1 LRRRVE
7 GAACLA
13 LILAACAT
21 SKPTSP
27 PTPTPTPTPAPTQ
40 PGGPSVPPAS
50 STPLSFKA
58 LPGWRDEDHVAALA
72 AFAST
77 CGVSL
82 DPAMSEACR
91 RARALPSPDAK
102 SARAFFEDAFVLA
115 PEPELGV
122 LTAYFAPEYE
132 ARSAPE
138 GEFTA
143 PLRGRPA
150 DLVVLDSQT
159 VVRRS
164 GGATGSYPDRAAIEA
179 QAPGQVQAWMRP
191 EELFFLQ
198 VQGSGVLTFPDG
210 RRLKA
215 GVAATNGRNYVA
227 IGKPM
232 REQGLLAA
240 DDTSADSIRNW
251 LAAHR
256 GPEAD
261 AVMRLNPRYVFFN
274 LVPDNGRPP
283 FGAAGVPLPAGRAV
297 AVDRSLHA
305 MGELLWIDGSKPVL
319 AGAPPFYRRLAVA
332 LDVGGAIKGA
342 ARADLYLGQGAAA
355 GSEAGRVRHELR
367 LYRLVP
373 RTADR

>member
-1 LRRRVE
+1 MRRRVE

-21 SKPTSP
+21 SKPVS
-27 PTPTPTPTPAPTQ
+27 TPGSTPAPTQ
-40 PGGPSVPPAS
+40 PGRPPVPPAT
-50 STPLSFKA
+50 STPSSFKT
-58 LPGWRDEDHVAALA
+58 LPGWGDEDHVAALA

-82 DPAMSEACR
+82 DAAMSEACR
-91 RARALPSPDAK
+91 RARALPTPDAK
-102 SARAFFEDAFVLA
+102 SARAFFEEAFVLA
-115 PEPELGV
+115 PETEVGM

-132 ARSAPE
+132 ARPAPE

-150 DLVVLDSQT
+150 DLAVLDAQS

-164 GGATGSYPDRAAIEA
+164 GGATGPYPDRAAIEA
-179 QAPGQVQAWMRP
+179 QAPVQAQAWMRP

-198 VQGSGVLTFPDG
+198 VQGSGVLSFPDG

-215 GVAATNGRNYVA
+215 GVAATNGRTYVA
-227 IGKPM
+227 IGTPM

-297 AVDRSLHA
+297 AVDRSQHA

-342 ARADLYLGQGAAA
+342 ARADLYLGQGATA

-367 LYRLVP
+367 LFRLVP
-373 RTADR
+373 RAADR